1 MENIIKDYCDYLV
14 AYGNAVGVKTWV
26 KKFMGKKLNDIRN
39 KLKEKYPFFDEYYDY
54 DYLYLAYYCNK
65 NGLDFVKAT
74 TGVLNSESHDV
85 YDYIDKLIYEKY
97 SNEIV
102 DTIRLGMS
110 VELANGYRYDVVCNK
125 AGQLEIVKHFHKNP
139 RLLLNTYQKDGKY
152 ATNRL
157 LNGLDI
163 VAIYASTECSPEQKP
178 FWKRNGIQCLDDL
191 RNGMYVVFRC
201 GIWGVVERN
210 DNSRFR
216 LVKDNHEIEEKF
228 LAIEF
233 TDTMHHTS
241 NQDYDIVEVWQ
252 YGECIW
258 REKG

>member
-14 AYGNAVGVKTWV
+14 AYGNTAGVKTWV

-39 KLKEKYPFFDEYYDY
+39 KLKEKYPFFDEYYDF

-125 AGQLEIVKHFHKNP
+125 AGQLEIVKHFHKNH

-152 ATNRL
+152 APNRL

-163 VAIYASTECSPEQKP
+163 VAIYASTECSPE
-178 FWKRNGIQCLDDL
+178 
-191 RNGMYVVFRC
+191 
-201 GIWGVVERN
+201 
-210 DNSRFR
+210 
-216 LVKDNHEIEEKF
+216 
-228 LAIEF
+228 
-233 TDTMHHTS
+233 
-241 NQDYDIVEVWQ
+241 
-252 YGECIW
+252 
-258 REKG
+258 

>member
-14 AYGNAVGVKTWV
+14 AYGNAVGVKTWI
-26 KKFMGKKLNDIRN
+26 KKFMRKKLNDIRN
-39 KLKEKYPFFDEYYDY
+39 KLKEKYPFFDEYY
-54 DYLYLAYYCNK
+54 K
-65 NGLDFVKAT
+65 
-74 TGVLNSESHDV
+74 
-85 YDYIDKLIYEKY
+85 
-97 SNEIV
+97 
-102 DTIRLGMS
+102 
-110 VELANGYRYDVVCNK
+110 
-125 AGQLEIVKHFHKNP
+125 
-139 RLLLNTYQKDGKY
+139 
-152 ATNRL
+152 
-157 LNGLDI
+157 
-163 VAIYASTECSPEQKP
+163 
-178 FWKRNGIQCLDDL
+178 IQCLDDL

-210 DNSRFR
+210 DNGRFR

-233 TDTMHHTS
+233 TDTMHHIS